1 MKKKTFVIFI
11 LVLAFL
17 FSLNTFA
24 KDNKILSKVKKLE
37 KQKKYSQAIKVLDKE
52 ILKQKKPVKLLG
64 IKIRI
69 QLKMKHYQ
77 DAVNTSIEA
86 CNMSNRKS
94 PWKCIDI
101 VSIYLKLKDID
112 KAYIWLNKAVK
123 YGFLSYSALYDE
135 EFKLLKKDKRFELII
150 KEIKAEI
157 GIGKPAKAFTAK
169 SISGKEISLAKLKG
183 KVVLIDFWAVWCS
196 PCVKGIPHLKELYK
210 KYKDKNFEI
219 IGINLDEKVETLN
232 KYIAKKKIP
241 WKMIH
246 SGKAWLDDIAKLYK
260 VNLIPS
266 YWLIDKKGILRDFG
280 LHLRDKKKL
289 EDAIE
294 KLL

>member
-1 MKKKTFVIFI
+1 MKKNRFVIFT

-24 KDNKILSKVKKLE
+24 NDNKIVSEVKKLE
-37 KQKKYSQAIKVLDKE
+37 KQKKYSQAIKILDKE
-52 ILKQKKPVKLLG
+52 ILKQKKPIKLLG
-64 IKIRI
+64 IKVRI

-77 DAVNTSIEA
+77 NAVNTSIEA
-86 CNMSNRKS
+86 WNISNRKS
-94 PWKCIDI
+94 PWKCINI

-135 EFKLLKKDKRFELII
+135 EFKLLKKDKRFKLII
-150 KEIKAEI
+150 KKIKTEI
-157 GIGKPAKAFTAK
+157 GIGKLAKQFTTK
-169 SISGKEISLAKLKG
+169 SISGKKISLLKLKG
-183 KVVLIDFWAVWCS
+183 KVILIDFWAVWCS

-210 KYKDKNFEI
+210 KYKDKDFEI
-219 IGINLDEKVETLN
+219 IGINLDEKIEVLN

-241 WKMIH
+241 WEIIH

-280 LHLRDKKKL
+280 LRLRNKKKL
-289 EDAIE
+289 KDAIE